1 MAATLSIV
9 RMIDVSYAEAE
20 SISLYNFTDDIALED
35 DGYRPGVP
43 IPGQAWVTDALSLII
58 RGTSDDDLSSNF
70 LALDALLQKLEW
82 ADEGHER
89 YRLWLKVKLT
99 NETRS
104 RYYMIRS
111 YAFGP
116 IPVWRA
122 EARKASGGYYYVA
135 DYTLSLERTAMGEGY
150 PSNYTASNVSSVGG
164 LAGIAGSGS
173 GVAPGRLA
181 SLAFRGRSG
190 SGGPMYKFWLG
201 LRSDRNG
208 TPANFEPNWHTKDGT
223 LANSTSSGADA
234 AAKSGTRTACT
245 FADASLLPRVTIRAD
260 QASAA
265 NYNDQRGRYLV
276 LLRAKVSDSGVICR
290 VRLLDG
296 LASSPSFRTQD
307 RVEISSASYLYYEL
321 GTVQIPSPGREFSS
335 WASSNSIAKYALRI
349 EAERTATAGS
359 GALHMDCLTL
369 IPIDECFIY
378 AEGGAVEFSG
388 SDERPLVVGERPDG
402 TKESAWF
409 SSDIPQAW
417 GVPKIVGGI
426 TRSVAGAY
434 AVLAAQRATVSTLSD
449 AINIGL
455 DVALRYPTL
464 RGTDN

>member
-1 MAATLSIV
+1 
-9 RMIDVSYAEAE
+9 MIDVSYAEAE
-20 SISLYNFTDDIALED
+20 TLSLYNFTDDIALAE
-35 DGYRPGVP
+35 DGYRPSVP
-43 IPGQAWVTDALSLII
+43 GPGDAWVTDAISLIV
-58 RGTSDDDLSSNF
+58 RGTSDDDLASNF
-70 LALDALLQKLEW
+70 LALDALLRKIEW

-89 YRLWLKVKLT
+89 YRIWLKAKLT

-104 RYYMIRS
+104 RYYMIRN
-111 YAFGP
+111 YALSP
-116 IPVWRA
+116 IPVWQA
-122 EARKASGGYYYVA
+122 ESRKISGSYYYVA
-135 DYTLSLERTAMGEGY
+135 GYTLSIERSAMGEGY
-150 PSNYTASNVSSVGG
+150 PSNYTAVNVSSVGG
-164 LAGIAGSGS
+164 LAGISGSGS

-181 SLAFRGRSG
+181 SLAFRGRNG

-201 LRSDRNG
+201 LRGDRNG
-208 TPANFEPNWHTKDGT
+208 TPSNFEPNWHTKDGT
-223 LANSTSSGADA
+223 LANSTSSTVDA
-234 AAKSGTRTACT
+234 NAKSGTRTTCT
-245 FADASLLPRVTIRAD
+245 FADPSLLPRVTIRAD
-260 QASAA
+260 QASAS
-265 NYNDQRGRYLV
+265 NYNDQRGRFLV

-296 LASSPSFRTQD
+296 LASSASFRTQD
-307 RVEISSASYLYYEL
+307 RIELSSTSYLYYEL

-369 IPIDECFIY
+369 IPIDECFVY
-378 AEGGAVEFSG
+378 AEGGAVEYSG

-402 TKESAWF
+402 IKESAWF

-417 GVPKIVGGI
+417 GVPKITGGM
-426 TRSVAGAY
+426 TRSVSGLY
-434 AVLAAQRATVSTLSD
+434 AVLAAQRSTVSTLSD
-449 AINIGL
+449 AINIGI